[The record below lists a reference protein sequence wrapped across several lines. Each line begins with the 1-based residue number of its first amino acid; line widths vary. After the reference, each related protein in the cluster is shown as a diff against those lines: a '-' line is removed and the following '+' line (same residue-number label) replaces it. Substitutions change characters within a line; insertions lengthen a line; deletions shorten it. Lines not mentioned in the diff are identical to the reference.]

1 MPIKQRT
8 NSRFAISDPILTR
21 DGDETFGIAKKF
33 RFLDRNNL
41 DEEDILTWVVTIDEV
56 GKWDVLAENI
66 YGNVDLHW
74 IFVMFNHI
82 ENPFG
87 NIPKNGQVIEY
98 PSPTAVFA
106 EL

>member
-33 RFLDRNNL
+33 NFLKRENL
-41 DEEDILTWVVTIDEV
+41 GDEDIKTHVVTIDQA
-56 GKWDVLAENI
+56 GKWDVLALDI
-66 YGNVDLHW
+66 YGNVDLQW

-82 ENPFG
+82 QNPFAG
-87 NIPKNGQVIEY
+87 PKNQQVIEY
-98 PSPTAVFA
+98 PSPEVVFA

>member
-21 DGDETFGIAKKF
+21 DGEETFGIAKKF

-41 DEEDILTWVVTIDEV
+41 GDEDILTHVVTINQA
-56 GKWDVLAENI
+56 GKWDVLADDL

-74 IFVMFNHI
+74 VFVMFNHLQD
-82 ENPFG
+82 PFAG
-87 NIPKNGQVIEY
+87 PKNQQVIEY
-98 PSPTAVFA
+98 PSPAVVFA